1 MTSYIAKNYRYCPS
15 LSLAGT
21 YPDVGFESDFV
32 QCSAYSTMLI
42 SYSCNRKTTLNV
54 YKTNVRN
61 NTGRVKIFGKDIAV
75 DEKFLRR
82 FPITSNFIQIE
93 VLNTDALEGTIALEG
108 SLSSTAQMNS
118 HHYTNSIINDNDDLS
133 LVRIANDFSDDV
145 VRGAHLDIDK
155 ITINGILDVAPSVE
169 ETIGL
174 TDNYR
179 YDQTASTA
187 NIVVAST
194 NDVNGG
200 TGARTLLVE
209 GVKGDGTRFATS
221 ILLAHGTSSTGIE
234 MMSIDTMEVSSV
246 GSLFHNDGDITIN
259 GAGGDILGYIKAN
272 KNIALNGYYKVPKN
286 KTLVID
292 NLNICGIV
300 QGGTIK
306 IVKYDPSTNM
316 EQSVGEFV
324 LDSSFNQINYPL
336 NISIQQLN
344 VIKINYNP
352 TGFVGSSFKLNICC
366 NARQYDTLNDF

>member
-1 MTSYIAKNYRYCPS
+1 MASYKAKNYRFCPS
-15 LSLAGT
+15 LSLGGT
-21 YPDVGFESDFV
+21 FPDVGFESDFV

-42 SYSCNRKTTLNV
+42 SYSSNRNTTLNV

-61 NTGRVKIFGKDIAV
+61 ATNREKIFSKLINADV
-75 DEKFLRR
+75 KFMRR

-93 VLNTDALEGTIALEG
+93 VVNEQSLEGTIALEG
-108 SLSSTAQMNS
+108 SLSSSAQMNS
-118 HHYTNSIINDNDDLS
+118 HHYTNSIIDDNDDLN
-133 LVRIANDFSDDV
+133 LVRIANDFEDDV

-179 YDQTASTA
+179 YDQTSSTA

-209 GVKGDGTRFATS
+209 GVKGDGTRFSTTL
-221 ILLAHGTSSTGIE
+221 LLAHGTSSTGIE

-246 GSLFHNDGDITIN
+246 GSLFHNDGNITIN
-259 GAGGDILGYIKAN
+259 GAGGDILGFIPAN
-272 KNIALNGYYKVPKN
+272 KNIALNGYYKVPLN
-286 KTLVID
+286 KTLVIN

-306 IVKYDPSTNM
+306 IVKYNPSTNM

-336 NISIQQLN
+336 NISIDSLN
-344 VIKINYNP
+344 VIKFNYNP

-366 NARQYDTLNDF
+366 NAVQYKILNDF